1 VLDGHAQSSKAC
13 EGATLP
19 WGSNPTSTAIDL
31 RERRSCL
38 LPRHVL
44 IWQWSHLLVSVVSRQ
59 RPFRAVARTY
69 SAWSQTRCTRM
80 NEDCAR
86 PGIVR
91 RRGNLRR
98 SGLHLHPNDHNSD
111 RMGAAAGMDRA
122 VGALMSR
129 TVLRSPSGRGPIGAD
144 WLRPAGGGDQS
155 WASSHRMRRG
165 PRVDNGWPARCSIR
179 PQHRQAIDDHRHP
192 PCPTTRSVPRLRM
205 PQAPTRGTQTALT
218 AKRRS
223 APRGTVAR

>member
-1 VLDGHAQSSKAC
+1 MPAAKAC
-13 EGATLP
+13 P
-19 WGSNPTSTAIDL
+19 DL
-31 RERRSCL
+31 A
-38 LPRHVL
+38 
-44 IWQWSHLLVSVVSRQ
+44 VVSFTGLSCEPPAAIPRG
-59 RPFRAVARTY
+59 RPHVFCLVTDTLHPDERG
-69 SAWSQTRCTRM
+69 
-80 NEDCAR
+80 CAR

-111 RMGAAAGMDRA
+111 HMGAAAGMDRA

-165 PRVDNGWPARCSIR
+165 PRVDNGRPARCSIR

-205 PQAPTRGTQTALT
+205 PQAPTRGTQMALT